1 MWVLG
6 QEKLSVFLWS
16 QLVFDAKW
24 ISFFFEVFQPITHTH
39 ADSTAPG
46 DIRVRTVML
55 LGANEHISHHI

>member
-24 ISFFFEVFQPITHTH
+24 ISFFFEVFQPGP
-39 ADSTAPG
+39 ASAP
-46 DIRVRTVML
+46 RVCCVIQAEIWL
-55 LGANEHISHHI
+55 QIP